1 MFWCSIKY
9 VNQIKQ
15 NLNPEDAI
23 ELCENTIGSM
33 DMKSIMEQ
41 MTSMGIISDKHM
53 DKETKEM
60 MSNPKKL
67 TQDLKEML
75 QSRNREK
82 NKQNISN
89 EMSEKDVRDH
99 FS

>member
-1 MFWCSIKY
+1 
-9 VNQIKQ
+9 
-15 NLNPEDAI
+15 
-23 ELCENTIGSM
+23 
-33 DMKSIMEQ
+33 MEQ

>member
-1 MFWCSIKY
+1 
-9 VNQIKQ
+9 
-15 NLNPEDAI
+15 
-23 ELCENTIGSM
+23 
-33 DMKSIMEQ
+33 
-41 MTSMGIISDKHM
+41 M

>member
-1 MFWCSIKY
+1 
-9 VNQIKQ
+9 
-15 NLNPEDAI
+15 
-23 ELCENTIGSM
+23 
-33 DMKSIMEQ
+33 MKSIMEQ

>member
-1 MFWCSIKY
+1 
-9 VNQIKQ
+9 
-15 NLNPEDAI
+15 
-23 ELCENTIGSM
+23 
-33 DMKSIMEQ
+33 

>member
-1 MFWCSIKY
+1 
-9 VNQIKQ
+9 
-15 NLNPEDAI
+15 
-23 ELCENTIGSM
+23 M